1 MARIVVG
8 VDTSDGARRALEWAV
23 QEGAL
28 RGATV
33 EAVHVWQ
40 IPAFAA
46 TPFGTAPIDTGAF
59 EVGAQKQFEQVID
72 AVDAAALVAPIV
84 RTFVAGHPASKL
96 LDAADNAD
104 LLVVGTRG
112 HGGFSGLLLGSTS
125 QQVAHHAPCP
135 VVIVPVT
142 NRDRHHR

>member
-1 MARIVVG
+1 MTKIVVG
-8 VDTSDGARRALEWAV
+8 VDSSEGGRGALEWAV
-23 QEGAL
+23 AEATL

-40 IPAFAA
+40 LPVYAA
-46 TPFGTAPIDTGAF
+46 TPFGNVPLGVGDFEADAQKVFDEVVDACDSSALAAPI
-59 EVGAQKQFEQVID
+59 E
-72 AVDAAALVAPIV
+72 

-96 LDAADNAD
+96 LEVAQDAE

-112 HGGFSGLLLGSTS
+112 HGGFTGLLLGSTS

-135 VVIVPVT
+135 VVIVPGS
-142 NRDRHHR
+142 NR

>member
-1 MARIVVG
+1 MTTIVVG
-8 VDTSDGARRALEWAV
+8 VDTSDGARRALDWAV
-23 QEGAL
+23 KEGEL

-40 IPAFAA
+40 FPVFAA
-46 TPFGTAPIDTGAF
+46 TPLGTAPLDTGELEAN
-59 EVGAQKQFEQVID
+59 ARKQFDEVID

-96 LDAADNAD
+96 LDAADGAD

-112 HGGFSGLLLGSTS
+112 HGGFTGLLLGSTS
-125 QQVAHHAPCP
+125 QQVTHHAPCP
-135 VVIVPVT
+135 VVIVPPH
-142 NRDRHHR
+142 DRHQR